1 MGAAD
6 ANAPPARDPS
16 NGMARNQAPS
26 PDDSS
31 AEPANEHAPLAA
43 VGSAGTPPIP
53 ERMGA

>member
-6 ANAPPARDPS
+6 GNAPPARDPS

-31 AEPANEHAPLAA
+31 AERADEYATLAA
-43 VGSAGTPPIP
+43 VGAIRPPPLP